1 MPRVDAFLQV
11 MEKYRASDLHLGDG
25 AEPMLRIHGV
35 LERTN
40 HKPLTEDEVKVLLYE
55 LLTDSQIKRFESLGE
70 LDFAYTVPQVA
81 RFRINVFRKYP
92 GLAATFRRIPYE
104 VPTLDALSFPPVLKR
119 MLSARNGLIL
129 VTGPANSGK
138 STTLAAMVDYL
149 NDHYN
154 YHILTLED
162 PLEFIHGNR
171 NCLIN
176 QRQIGEHSRSFA
188 NALRAALRED
198 PNVVLVGEMRD
209 NETIA
214 LALTA
219 AEVGLL
225 VLATLHTKSAPQTVS
240 RIVDVFPA
248 DQQPQVRLAMSEV
261 LVGICSQQLVRRAD
275 GSGRVAALEIMLR
288 NHAVANLIREG
299 KPHHLHNAIQ
309 TGRKEGMQ
317 LLDQHLR
324 DLVHQGLVTVEEA
337 ARFAEDPAALLH
349 GVAAD
354 VAPHGHA
361 APHAGGDVT
370 RGGRGPAPRPGD
382 AEPKAPVPD
391 AAGDRWTESPKHE

>member
-1 MPRVDAFLQV
+1 MPRIDAFLQV
-11 MEKYRASDLHLGDG
+11 MEKYHASDLHLGDG

-40 HKPLTEDEVKVLLYE
+40 HKPLTEDEVKVLVYE
-55 LLTDSQIKRFESLGE
+55 LLTDAQIKRFEAQGE

-104 VPTLDALSFPPVLKR
+104 VPTLDSLGFPPALKR
-119 MLSARNGLIL
+119 MLATRNGLIL

-162 PLEFIHGNR
+162 PLEFIHSNR
-171 NCLIN
+171 NSLVN

-198 PNVVLVGEMRD
+198 PNVILVGEMRD
-209 NETIA
+209 NETIS

-248 DQQPQVRLAMSEV
+248 YQQPQVRLAMSEV

-275 GSGRVAALEIMLR
+275 GNGRVAALEILLR

-299 KPHHLHNAIQ
+299 KPHHIHNAIQ

-317 LLDQHLR
+317 LLDQNLR
-324 DLVHQGLVTVEEA
+324 ELVHQGLVTAEEA

-354 VAPHGHA
+354 LAPPEPTLPPASGDA
-361 APHAGGDVT
+361 GRGTRAPARRPAVTESPVPAPGPAGG
-370 RGGRGPAPRPGD
+370 
-382 AEPKAPVPD
+382 
-391 AAGDRWTESPKHE
+391 RWTESPRRE